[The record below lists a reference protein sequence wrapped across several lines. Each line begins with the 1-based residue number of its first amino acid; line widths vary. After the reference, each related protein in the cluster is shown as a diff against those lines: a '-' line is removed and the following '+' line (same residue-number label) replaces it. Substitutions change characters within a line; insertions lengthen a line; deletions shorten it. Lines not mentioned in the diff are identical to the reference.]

1 MNFFQRAI
9 KNTARKLSKSVLL
22 ALTFF
27 VIGNFVIVG
36 LGISNAAEQAKVM
49 TRKQMRAAVT
59 YQMDY
64 KAFRDYIEELPE
76 EEQMEAYNHYP
87 YITDDEIQ
95 ALMADDRII
104 SVNAITN
111 LQAWPIG
118 IEGVPLNNEYEQNN
132 QGSSMSC
139 WIDETG
145 QEVCEEYTWVD
156 PELFI
161 KANGFSGMI
170 EFSDE
175 MYILKE
181 GRMYTQEEI
190 EDAEKVCLITDTL
203 AEHNNLRVGDM
214 IEISFES
221 PSNFNNRYNSWYSE
235 MGLTEED
242 FKLELEVIGIFDNTQ
257 TADPTAD
264 NFNWMAKYESP
275 ENIVLMPDSIYAE
288 HQLNISLK
296 SWEYDKQMWPDDEYY
311 QNENNMPTMD
321 NILSKSAVTLLLNDP
336 LEVDSFVEQVQ
347 ASLDGQYRL
356 LDANNETFEQL
367 SRPLDTLTLF
377 SSMIVVLVLVN
388 AVVIITLVTALTLKT
403 REYEIGVL
411 LSQGVSKFMVIAQF
425 FVELALVAVL
435 GFTLAVGS
443 GSLIAGRVGEAVLQY
458 QVEFS
463 GLNEAEVD
471 DDYNYISN
479 WDDNYF
485 TEISLSDMVDAY
497 EVQISPLIIGE
508 IYVAG
513 LGIVLISI
521 LIPSLMIMRYNP
533 KKILMSAQ

>member
-9 KNTARKLSKSVLL
+9 KNTARKLSKSMLL
-22 ALTFF
+22 AMTFF

-311 QNENNMPTMD
+311 QNEDNMPTMD